1 MNANPA
7 AVGVVDLEQGVND
20 LDFGR
25 TADGVAY
32 GEALLLVRSHGV
44 PLATVMVGLRD
55 GGIAAAELERELSGV
70 PNGAV
75 RAEREVDRGEPPF
88 VSVIVPTAG
97 RPERMAACI
106 GALRAM
112 RYPSFEI
119 VIVDNSPSVPGTR
132 EAVAAIAAEDPRV
145 RYVAEPLPGSSVAR
159 NRGIREAGADLLAFT
174 DDDVQVDPEWL
185 SWMVEPFLRD
195 RAVGVVTG
203 LVLPARMDT
212 PEQRWFEEYSGF
224 GKGLE
229 PRLYDLDEHRAPENL
244 LYPYWGAAF
253 GSGNSMAFRRGVI
266 EGIGGFD
273 PALGAGSPARAG
285 ADVEAFSHAILEGSR
300 LAYEPR
306 ALCWHDHRTH
316 SAALKR
322 QTFAYGAGFTA
333 ILTKSVLREP
343 RLALEMARQLAGVM
357 RRTGGGGGGSGSPR
371 ELGRLRNQ
379 FAMSRTQGTL
389 GVQLGGYLAGPAL
402 YMRSVLWARRRR
414 LDRVLKGE
422 ETGWA
427 TRASYC

>member
-1 MNANPA
+1 MSARPA
-7 AVGVVDLEQGVND
+7 AVGVVDLEHGLED
-20 LDFGR
+20 LSFGE
-25 TADGVAY
+25 TADGIPYA
-32 GEALLLVRSHGV
+32 EALLLVRSHGQ
-44 PLATVMVGLRD
+44 PLTTEMVELD
-55 GGIAAAELERELSGV
+55 GGNISAADLESK
-70 PNGAV
+70 V
-75 RAEREVDRGEPPF
+75 RALSPSEPVERVVDRAEPPF

-97 RPERMAACI
+97 RPERMASCI
-106 GALRAM
+106 GALREL

-119 VIVDNSPSVPGTR
+119 VVVDNSPGLPGTR
-132 EAVAAIAAEDPRV
+132 EAVAAIAAEDRRV
-145 RYVAEPLPGSSVAR
+145 RYVGEARPGSSVAR
-159 NRGIREAGADLLAFT
+159 NRGIREAAADLLAFT

-195 RAVGVVTG
+195 ARIGVVTG

-224 GKGLE
+224 GKGLA
-229 PRLYDLDEHRAPENL
+229 PRMYDLEENRPSDNL

-253 GSGNSMAFRRGVI
+253 GSGNSMAFRRDVI

-285 ADVEAFSHAILEGSR
+285 ADVESFSQAILAGSR

-316 SAALKR
+316 SAALRR
-322 QTFAYGAGFTA
+322 QTFSYGAGFTA

-343 RLALEMARQLAGVM
+343 RLALDLAAQLGRVAFARNGNDSAGP
-357 RRTGGGGGGSGSPR
+357 PR

-379 FAMSRTQGTL
+379 FAMSRAQGTL

-402 YMRSVLWARRRR
+402 YLWSAMWARRRR
-414 LDRVLKGE
+414 LGAVLRGGE
-422 ETGWA
+422 AE
-427 TRASYC
+427 

>member
-7 AVGVVDLEQGVND
+7 AVGVVDLERGLND

-32 GEALLLVRSHGV
+32 GEALLLVRSHGQ
-44 PLATVMVGLRD
+44 PLATVMVGLES
-55 GGIAAAELERELSGV
+55 GAISAAGLERALARIG
-70 PNGAV
+70 NGAAP
-75 RAEREVDRGEPPF
+75 AEREVDRAQPPF
-88 VSVIVPTAG
+88 VSVVVPTAG
-97 RPERMAACI
+97 RPERMATCI
-106 GALRAM
+106 GALRAL
-112 RYPSFEI
+112 RYPNFEI
-119 VIVDNSPSVPGTR
+119 VIVDNSPADPGTR
-132 EAVAAIAAEDPRV
+132 ESVAAIAAEDPRV

-159 NRGIREAGADLLAFT
+159 NRGIREARAELLAFT

-195 RAVGVVTG
+195 RQVGVVTG

-229 PRLYDLDEHRAPENL
+229 PRLYDLDEHRAPDNL

-253 GSGNSMAFRRGVI
+253 GSGNSMAFRRNVI
-266 EGIGGFD
+266 EDIGGFD

-285 ADVEAFSHAILEGSR
+285 ADVEAFSHAILDGSR

-343 RLALEMARQLAGVM
+343 RLALEMVRQLAGVV
-357 RRTGGGGGGSGSPR
+357 RGRGGGDGGSPR

-379 FAMSRTQGTL
+379 FAMSRAQGTL

-402 YMRSVLWARRRR
+402 YLRSVLWARRHR
-414 LDRVLKGE
+414 LNEVLKGE
-422 ETGWA
+422 WIRWEN
-427 TRASYC
+427 RDFS

>member
-7 AVGVVDLEQGVND
+7 AVGVVDLEQELKD

-25 TADGVAY
+25 TADGIAY
-32 GEALLLVRSHGV
+32 GEALLLVRSRGRPV
-44 PLATVMVGLRD
+44 ATVMVGLRD
-55 GGIAAAELERELSGV
+55 GGISAAELRRALRDLGNGER
-70 PNGAV
+70 P
-75 RAEREVDRGEPPF
+75 EREVDLSEPPF

-132 EAVAAIAAEDPRV
+132 EAVTEIAAEDPRV

-174 DDDVQVDPEWL
+174 DDDVAVDPEWL
-185 SWMVEPFLRD
+185 SWMVKPFLRD
-195 RAVGVVTG
+195 RRVGVVTG

-253 GSGNSMAFRRGVI
+253 GSGNSMAFRRNVI

-343 RLALEMARQLAGVM
+343 RLALEMARQLGGVV
-357 RRTGGGGGGSGSPR
+357 RARGGDGNSGSPR

-379 FAMSRTQGTL
+379 FAMSRAQGTL

-402 YMRSVLWARRRR
+402 YLRSVLWARRRG

-422 ETGWA
+422 GTGWA